1 MFFGMTLCGICVIV
15 IFVCAGLLVPNK
27 IVIRKQTEH
36 KRTFAVPIVV
46 DNFLKQIGYT
56 QNISEP
62 AYKTAPFGKD
72 HLVPLWELT
81 HKALDLKNLKE
92 RLQILPIKCFT
103 GSEGMFPTKYEKLFQ
118 SLAEYATFHSEVSDA
133 HQLIWKCD
141 IAHGYCQGLADRLRG
156 IAYTL
161 LLAVFSRR
169 RLLLSWKMPYGEH
182 IFFKPN
188 LINWATDDTNTES
201 TATFRLMN
209 NMSTKSI
216 PAAMNAIGSN
226 LTKVAI
232 STNLELEAVN
242 KQILRPQWLIDGM
255 KRTGLD
261 VLTNKDINEIFGIAF
276 RYLFQMGKDLSL
288 AVNSAE
294 HLLGLDKKKY
304 VAVHVRA
311 GFAGS
316 AHPEKRRVAKILR
329 EREQWEQMLLCA
341 VSMANVNVGSDSLIF
356 LATDS
361 KIVKDLAARMYGS
374 RFKTLNVTLTHTRR
388 IELNIASIEG
398 LLSSLVDFFLLA
410 QSYVIVK
417 AGSDWINGSG
427 FSIGASQLCGIP
439 GGQRIDGRE
448 NCTPED
454 KLVPS

>member
-1 MFFGMTLCGICVIV
+1 MLFGMTLGGIWVIV
-15 IFVCAGLLVPNK
+15 IYMCAGRLVPNT
-27 IVIRKQTEH
+27 IVIHKQTEH
-36 KRTFAVPIVV
+36 KRTSAVQ
-46 DNFLKQIGYT
+46 DNFLKQIGNT
-56 QNISEP
+56 QNISEL
-62 AYKTAPFGKD
+62 AYKTTAVGKD
-72 HLVPLWELT
+72 HLVPLLKLT

-118 SLAEYATFHSEVSDA
+118 SLAEYATFHSEASDA

-141 IAHGYCQGLADRLRG
+141 SDCAGLADRLRG

-182 IFFKPN
+182 IFLKPN
-188 LINWATDDTNTES
+188 LINWATDNNNTES
-201 TATFRLMN
+201 ATTFRLMN
-209 NMSTKSI
+209 NMSTESI

-261 VLTNKDINEIFGIAF
+261 VITNKDINEIFGIAF

-288 AVNSAE
+288 AVNSAK
-294 HLLGLDKKKY
+294 HLLGLDKQKY

-329 EREQWEQMLLCA
+329 KREQWEQMLLCA
-341 VSMANVNVGSDSLIF
+341 VSMANVNVGSDSPIF

-361 KIVKDLAARMYGS
+361 KMVKDLAARMYGS
-374 RFKTLNVTLTHTRR
+374 RFKTLNVTLTHSRR
-388 IELNIASIEG
+388 MGPDIASIEG

-410 QSYVIVK
+410 QPYVQVK
-417 AGSDWINGSG
+417 AGSNWINGSG